1 MAKVNYEW
9 QVGETDWGDD
19 TEMLGFE
26 PTPARPAPMRRL
38 RHLPRRLVWLSS
50 AATVLLLAVVGWRLW
65 QGYQDGFTR
74 VRRDIQATSDLEAWA
89 WLNRDASLGDS
100 LVSTNASAAWRTRA
114 TGIDSRLRE
123 WAGDN
128 MAAPQVELSDLEL
141 QGNVALVRASVTL
154 TDTATTFNAYSEMR
168 FYERG
173 DDGVWRR
180 TSPDAGFWGVERRLA
195 SDHFQVT
202 YRARDHAAVRAFL
215 PRAEAMY
222 AGLLRD
228 LGLDPA
234 NEKPFKLNIVPTL
247 DGATFRFSNDHE
259 LTLPSPLLIPT
270 SQGYQPEDRLL
281 RSLASPLAYYLVQRT
296 LEKPTLNRDTVWAT
310 GRLALGISN
319 WLAFDSAPLPTAWQ
333 AQLEADF
340 RRELASGHYISLAS
354 LTSSYDY
361 DRSLGR
367 LYGSR
372 MVAVSLAD
380 YIAATYGRDR
390 LGQLLQ
396 ALPGARNWDEV
407 TATVL
412 NISPLD
418 LEDAWRAYIYQ
429 RYGVQPKQ
437 EAAAQ

>member
-9 QVGETDWGDD
+9 QVGETDWDDD
-19 TEMLGFE
+19 TEALGYE
-26 PTPARPAPMRRL
+26 PTPTRPAPAPRL
-38 RHLPRRLVWLSS
+38 RRLPRRLVWLSS
-50 AATVLLLAVVGWRLW
+50 AAALALLAVVGWRLW

-89 WLNRDASLGDS
+89 WLNRDNPLGDS
-100 LVSTNASAAWRTRA
+100 LVSANASAGWRTRA
-114 TGIDSRLRE
+114 VWIDSRLRE

-128 MAAPQVELSDLEL
+128 MTTPQVELTDLEL
-141 QGNVALVRASVTL
+141 KGNLALVKANVTL
-154 TDTATTFNAYSEMR
+154 AETATDFNAYSEMR

-180 TSPDAGFWGVERRLA
+180 TSPDPGFWGVERRLA
-195 SDHFQVT
+195 SDHFQVV

-215 PRAEAMY
+215 PRAETVY
-222 AGLLRD
+222 ADLLRD

-234 NEKPFKLNIVPTL
+234 AEKPFKINIVPTL
-247 DGATFRFSNDHE
+247 EGVTYRFSVDHE

-281 RSLASPLAYYLVQRT
+281 RSLASPLAYYLVQRA
-296 LEKPTLNRDTVWAT
+296 LERPTLNRETVWTT
-310 GRLALGISN
+310 GRLALGISD

-340 RRELASGHYISLAS
+340 RRELASGHYISLSS
-354 LTSSYDY
+354 LTSYDY
-361 DRSLGR
+361 DRSIGR

-380 YIAATYGRDR
+380 YIASVYGRDR

-396 ALPGARNWDEV
+396 ALPTARNWDEV

-412 NISPLD
+412 NTSPLA

-429 RYGVQPKQ
+429 RYQVQPKQ

>member
-9 QVGETDWGDD
+9 QVGETDWDDD
-19 TEMLGFE
+19 TEWLGFE
-26 PTPARPAPMRRL
+26 PTPTRPAPARRL
-38 RHLPRRLVWLSS
+38 PGLPRRLALWGS
-50 AATVLLLAVVGWRLW
+50 AAAVLLVAVVGWRLW

-89 WLNRDASLGDS
+89 WLNRDTPLGDT
-100 LVSTNASAAWRTRA
+100 LVSANASTGWRTRA
-114 TGIDSRLRE
+114 TWIDSRIRE

-128 MAAPQVELSDLEL
+128 VGEAKVELSDLEL
-141 QGNVALVRASVTL
+141 RGNLALVRANVTL
-154 TDTATTFNAYSEMR
+154 SETATDFSAYSEAR

-180 TSPDAGFWGVERRLA
+180 TSPDPGFWGVERRLA
-195 SDHFQVT
+195 SDHFQVV
-202 YRARDHAAVRAFL
+202 YRARDHAAVRTFL
-215 PRAEAMY
+215 TRAETMY

-228 LGLDPA
+228 LALDPTR
-234 NEKPFKLNIVPTL
+234 EKPFKINVVPTL
-247 DGATFRFSNDHE
+247 EGVTYRFSPDHE

-281 RSLASPLAYYLVQRT
+281 RSLASPLAYYLVQRA
-296 LEKPTLNRDTVWAT
+296 LEQPTVNRQTVWTT
-310 GRLALGISN
+310 GRLALGISD

-340 RRELASGHYISLAS
+340 RRELATGRYMS
-354 LTSSYDY
+354 LTSLSSYDY
-361 DRSLGR
+361 DRSVGR

-396 ALPGARNWDEV
+396 ALPTARNWDEV

-412 NISPLD
+412 GVGPLD
-418 LEDAWRAYIYQ
+418 LEDAWRAYVYR
-429 RYGVQPKQ
+429 RYEVQPVQ